1 MANSLEVPPDFSNV
15 DLNNE
20 DDDELQWRRSDE
32 GEGLT
37 SVEEVDEDDG
47 AAGASGESML
57 GLNL

>member
-47 AAGASGESML
+47 ADGASGESML